1 MGVFSEV
8 DMDLQQGD
16 APFVS
21 DDPFAD
27 PYESPAPVASL
38 TTTPVEDAP
47 VFEDDERQQ
56 AEADAAPAVLAQLN
70 GQDEKDSDNAP
81 CVEGKDIAED
91 DEDAKRKAH
100 EESEAKRKA
109 EWDAKQAAKKAALQE
124 QLDRL
129 AAMSDDEVMDA
140 SAQRIGADTER
151 LTRRNM
157 KECISEHIQ
166 TLCFSDAT
174 FARKVYHPRKSMIH
188 CIWYINRKAKEFV
201 DQEMKDNGYQAE
213 NGIYGCDVPD
223 DLCYQ
228 WAEDYF
234 NDPNAKEDE
243 EREEKFTPYPYFSGK
258 TSTKSKTKTKKE
270 KVKKPVEKATAKPES
285 DDAQMSLLG
294 AAV

>member
-1 MGVFSEV
+1 MGFFSEV

-16 APFVS
+16 APFAS
-21 DDPFAD
+21 DDSFAD
-27 PYESPAPVASL
+27 SYEEPVPVASF
-38 TTTPVEDAP
+38 TTTLVEDVP

-56 AEADAAPAVLAQLN
+56 AEAEAAPAVLAQLN
-70 GQDEKDSDNAP
+70 GQDEEGSGQGP
-81 CVEGKDIAED
+81 GVESKDIAKD
-91 DEDAKRKAH
+91 DEDDKRKAH
-100 EESEAKRKA
+100 EEAEAKRKV

-157 KECISEHIQ
+157 KECISEYIQ
-166 TLCFSDAT
+166 TLCLSDAT

-201 DQEMKDNGYQAE
+201 EQEMKDNGYQVE

-228 WAEDYF
+228 WAEEYF

-243 EREEKFTPYPYFSGK
+243 EKEERFIPKPYSASK
-258 TSTKSKTKTKKE
+258 TSTKSKSKTKKE
-270 KVKKPVEKATAKPES
+270 KVKKAEAKQKP
-285 DDAQMSLLG
+285 DDEAQMSLLG
-294 AAV
+294 VAV